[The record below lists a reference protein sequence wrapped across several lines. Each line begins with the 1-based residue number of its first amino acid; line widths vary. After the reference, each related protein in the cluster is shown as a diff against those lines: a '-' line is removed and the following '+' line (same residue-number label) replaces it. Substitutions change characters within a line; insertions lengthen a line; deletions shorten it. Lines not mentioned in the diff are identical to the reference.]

1 MNTEFFIE
9 NGFFKLKNISK
20 ELCEESLR
28 IIKNNRIFGSNLF
41 LDESEFNNQTV
52 RWGTNP
58 KPGRNLTEK
67 LNIDL
72 IIDEIKDEITEVLGD
87 GFEVMFPKVICGVP
101 ESWLPEYVKEEIHMN
116 AIPNL
121 GAFIKP
127 EYRDITYFH
136 GIDYHQD
143 IIDYKDRVT
152 DFITLYVYLDDVSE
166 NDAPLYILPKTH
178 IQGCHT
184 FPHDLTSEDNK
195 SYIYNGTQITEEL
208 VLTGDVGT
216 CYFWHS
222 CLLHGT
228 QPTKN
233 SKERISLRFLI
244 SRKRS
249 LIDLCNDKINGDLK
263 LTVTRIDVDEN
274 HVPIIR
280 GNVLRNK
287 TN

>member
-127 EYRDITYFH
+127 
-136 GIDYHQD
+136 G
-143 IIDYKDRVT
+143 
-152 DFITLYVYLDDVSE
+152 
-166 NDAPLYILPKTH
+166 
-178 IQGCHT
+178 
-184 FPHDLTSEDNK
+184 
-195 SYIYNGTQITEEL
+195 YNL
-208 VLTGDVGT
+208 
-216 CYFWHS
+216 F
-222 CLLHGT
+222 
-228 QPTKN
+228 
-233 SKERISLRFLI
+233 
-244 SRKRS
+244 SRY
-249 LIDLCNDKINGDLK
+249 
-263 LTVTRIDVDEN
+263 
-274 HVPIIR
+274 
-280 GNVLRNK
+280 
-287 TN
+287 